1 MSKIRGSLNADLM
14 SGVHAFQLAEHES
27 QQVRTA
33 ALDALDRAICGTL
46 ASPQFQETVVRLGA
60 GKDSTDEGD
69 SGSPHVEVSD
79 TKVNG
84 NGASASASKQ
94 ENIPIECTLLQPLS
108 TLYNLGRITDVRAG
122 ALRILLHVLEVS
134 PTGRCTGKFKLKVV
148 VMTVL
153 CQISPSVMAVL
164 SAWLWDSKCASA
176 IVTTRS

>member
-1 MSKIRGSLNADLM
+1 MN
-14 SGVHAFQLAEHES
+14 GVHAFQLAEHES

-60 GKDSTDEGD
+60 GKDLIDED
-69 SGSPHVEVSD
+69 NVGSPHVEGID
-79 TKVNG
+79 TMNG
-84 NGASASASKQ
+84 DGASASVSKQ

-134 PTGRCTGKFKLKVV
+134 PTGRCTGTFKLEVV
-148 VMTVL
+148 VMAVL
-153 CQISPSVMAVL
+153 FQISPLIMAVL
-164 SAWLWDSKCASA
+164 SAWLWDCRCVSA
-176 IVTTRS
+176 MVIMQF